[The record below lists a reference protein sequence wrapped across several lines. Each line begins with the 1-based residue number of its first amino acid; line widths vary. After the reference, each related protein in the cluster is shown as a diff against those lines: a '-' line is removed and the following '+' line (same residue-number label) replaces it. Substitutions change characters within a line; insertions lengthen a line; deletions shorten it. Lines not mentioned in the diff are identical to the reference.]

1 MKEFSYCKV
10 VCKGCARGNGAL
22 NHTSRTIHVVA
33 SVHVEAVE
41 MQRGGLVAQVVVG
54 IDDDPVT
61 NVDLDTRNR
70 PLAIDSNNW
79 TLVGTVRVSSDPAN
93 VEVIFPRGSGSQ
105 LRERKQR
112 GCCVGKRVEEHCEGM
127 ESNTSY
133 LELINTQGGKRV
145 SRIGRWDGGRR
156 RRVKRR

>member
-1 MKEFSYCKV
+1 M
-10 VCKGCARGNGAL
+10 
-22 NHTSRTIHVVA
+22 VA

-54 IDDDPVT
+54 VDDDPVT

-70 PLAIDSNNW
+70 PLAVDSNNW

-93 VEVIFPRGSGSQ
+93 VEVIFPRDSGSQ

-112 GCCVGKRVEEHCEGM
+112 GRCVGERVEEHCEGM
-127 ESNTSY
+127 ESNASY

-145 SRIGRWDGGRR
+145 SRIGRWDGEGRR
-156 RRVKRR
+156 MKRR